1 MKVAIPMSIF
11 AHNAKEYEIELMG
24 VVPKVDLI
32 EKATPN
38 DMTSKPKTK

>member
-1 MKVAIPMSIF
+1 MKVASPMSIF